1 MSSASKKAV
10 FDYIIIVLL
19 ATVLALSY
27 VLFIVPNHFA
37 PAGINGIGTMIQ
49 YKMGFSIGYFSL
61 LVNVPLCLFAYL
73 RIDKTFG
80 VRSLVFCFAYS
91 LFYLLFQ
98 RLSFLTTFSYDA
110 GGTDTIF
117 PCLVA
122 GMISGFV
129 YGLCFRRTASTGG
142 TDIIAKYVNKR
153 NPLLDFFWVT
163 FALNAAVA
171 LASYFVYAE
180 EIDGVM
186 RYDYRPVCLCI
197 FYSFMSSFVGSKI
210 ISGAKEAYR
219 FTVFTTHAD
228 EISAEILQKL
238 RHSGTRLSGVG
249 IYSGEERQVIVSVV
263 NKHQIVDFENIIKK
277 YDHTFAE
284 VERVH
289 ETIGF
294 FNKAK

>member
-1 MSSASKKAV
+1 MTSVTKKRI
-10 FDYIIIVLL
+10 FDYAMIVLW
-19 ATVLALSY
+19 AAVLALSY
-27 VLFIVPNHFA
+27 TLFIVPNHFA

-61 LVNVPLCLFAYL
+61 LINVPLCLFAYL

-80 VRSLVFCFAYS
+80 VRSLCFCFAYS
-91 LFYLLFQ
+91 GAYLLFTH
-98 RLSFLTTFSYDA
+98 LDLTRFRYDA

-122 GMISGFV
+122 GMISGLV

-153 NPLLDFFWVT
+153 HPLLDFFWVT
-163 FALNAAVA
+163 FVLNAAVA
-171 LASYFVYAE
+171 AVSYFVYAE
-180 EIDGVM
+180 KIDGVLH
-186 RYDYRPVCLCI
+186 YDYRPVCLCI
-197 FYSFMSSFVGSKI
+197 FYCFTSSFVGSKI
-210 ISGAKEAYR
+210 ISGSKEAYR
-219 FTVFTTHAD
+219 FTVFTTHAE
-228 EISAEILQKL
+228 EIGNEILEKL
-238 RHSGTRLSGVG
+238 QHSGTRIKG
-249 IYSGEERQVIVSVV
+249 IGLYSGEERQVIVSVV

-289 ETIGF
+289 ETIGLF
-294 FNKAK
+294 RKVK

>member
-1 MSSASKKAV
+1 MSAATKKRV
-10 FDYIIIVLL
+10 FDYIMIVLW
-19 ATVLALSY
+19 AVVLAASY
-27 VLFIVPNHFA
+27 TLFIVPNRFA

-49 YKMGFSIGYFSL
+49 YKMNFSIAYFSL

-73 RIDKTFG
+73 RIDKLFG
-80 VRSLVFCFAYS
+80 IRSMVFCFAYS
-91 LFYLLFQ
+91 GAYLLLQ
-98 RLSFLTTFSYDA
+98 RLDLTRFRYDA

-122 GMISGFV
+122 GMISGLV
-129 YGLCFRRTASTGG
+129 YGMCFRRTASTGG

-163 FALNAAVA
+163 FALNAVVAV
-171 LASYFVYAE
+171 ASYFVYAE
-180 EIDGVM
+180 EIDGVLH
-186 RYDYRPVCLCI
+186 YDYRPVCLCV
-197 FYSFMSSFVGSKI
+197 FYCFVSSFVGSKI

-219 FTVFTTHAD
+219 FTVFTTHAE
-228 EISAEILQKL
+228 EISAEILAKL
-238 RHSGTRLSGVG
+238 QHSGTRLTGVG
-249 IYSGEERQVIVSVV
+249 LYSGEERQVIVSVV

-289 ETIGF
+289 ETIGVF
-294 FNKAK
+294 RKVK

>member
-1 MSSASKKAV
+1 MTSVTKKNVLDYTWVVLWAV
-10 FDYIIIVLL
+10 
-19 ATVLALSY
+19 VLALSY
-27 VLFIVPNHFA
+27 TLFIVPNHFA

-49 YKMGFSIGYFSL
+49 YKMGFSIAYFSL
-61 LVNVPLCLFAYL
+61 LVNVPLCLFAFF

-80 VRSLVFCFAYS
+80 LRSLIFCFAYS
-91 LFYLLFQ
+91 GAYLLFSHLDVA
-98 RLSFLTTFSYDA
+98 RFRYDA
-110 GGTDTIF
+110 GGTDTVF

-122 GMISGFV
+122 GMISGLV
-129 YGLCFRRTASTGG
+129 YGMCFRRTASTGG

-163 FALNAAVA
+163 FFLNAAVA

-180 EIDGVM
+180 EIDGALH
-186 RYDYRPVCLCI
+186 YDYRPVCLCI
-197 FYSFMSSFVGSKI
+197 FYCFTSSFVGSKI

-228 EISAEILQKL
+228 EISKEILEKL
-238 RHSGTRLSGVG
+238 QHSGTRLTGVG
-249 IYSGEERQVIVSVV
+249 LYSGEERQVIVSVV

-289 ETIGF
+289 ETIGLF
-294 FNKAK
+294 RKIK